1 MWREAWTTDLS
12 GPPGGLPAHPATPP
26 PGAVFPR
33 AAPQGGGGLVASAVP
48 PLPLGSCPHPPR
60 GLLSPRRCVSPPRQG
75 CALGSSPGRCVSPA
89 SLGAVRWG
97 RLLGGVCLPFMGG
110 CALGSSPGRCVSPPR
125 GGLCAGVISRVAC
138 VPPSWGA
145 VPWDRL
151 PGGVCPPFVGGC
163 ALGWSP
169 RWHVKNSDK
178 SEQWAAE
185 SRFCPGPSADTAVL
199 LLNRPALL
207 WAPPPLGD
215 EQLEPEPRD
224 LARPGGLGA
233 APRPLTSTWPAGVWL
248 CARWPPGPPA
258 PS

>member
-1 MWREAWTTDLS
+1 M
-12 GPPGGLPAHPATPP
+12 
-26 PGAVFPR
+26 
-33 AAPQGGGGLVASAVP
+33 
-48 PLPLGSCPHPPR
+48 
-60 GLLSPRRCVSPPRQG
+60 SPPRQG

-97 RLLGGVCLPFMGG
+97 RLLGGVCT
-110 CALGSSPGRCVSPPR
+110 PPR
-125 GGLCAGVISRVAC
+125 GGLCAGVVSREVC

-145 VPWDRL
+145 VRWGRL
-151 PGGVCPPFVGGC
+151 PGGVCPPLVGVCALGSSPGWRVSPLVGGC

-169 RWHVKNSDK
+169 RWHVKNSGK
-178 SEQWAAE
+178 IEQWAAE

-199 LLNRPALL
+199 LLNRPTLL

-215 EQLEPEPRD
+215 EPLEPEPRD

-233 APRPLTSTWPAGVWL
+233 APRPLTSTWRAGVWL